1 MTEPTEPEA
10 GYGDETY
17 ALRTNISRVIDVTTE
32 RSRDFIQS
40 LERGLAVINSFSRDR
55 QTQTLSEVA
64 QQADLTRATAR
75 RILLTLTELGYVT
88 QNGRGFSLTP
98 KVLDLGYS
106 FLSSFR
112 VVELAQQPMERL
124 VHEVKESSSMSIL
137 DDTEIVYV
145 ARVPTSRI
153 MTIALALGSRLP
165 VYPTSM
171 GRVLLAG
178 LADEQVE
185 KYIAKVEFRKLTP
198 HTITDVTEFR
208 QKLDEVRSQGFALVD
223 QELEEGV
230 RSIAAPITNS
240 RGDVIAAMNISCHA
254 ARVTVSRMKS
264 EFRPR
269 LLATAEEINASVRA
283 LRGV

>member
-1 MTEPTEPEA
+1 MSQTKS
-10 GYGDETY
+10 G
-17 ALRTNISRVIDVTTE
+17 
-32 RSRDFIQS
+32 DFIQS

-55 QTQTLSEVA
+55 RAQTLSEVA
-64 QQADLTRATAR
+64 QHTGLTRATAR
-75 RILLTLTELGYVT
+75 RVLLTLAELGYVQQASRSFT
-88 QNGRGFSLTP
+88 LTP

-112 VVELAQQPMERL
+112 VVELAQQPMEAL
-124 VHEVKESSSMSIL
+124 VEEVRESSSMSVL
-137 DDTEIVYV
+137 DGSEIVYV

-178 LADEQVE
+178 RPAEEVE
-185 KYIAKVEFRKLTP
+185 EYIATTDFKRLTSHTVTNPREFRSIL
-198 HTITDVTEFR
+198 E
-208 QKLDEVRSQGFALVD
+208 QVRSQGYALVD

-230 RSIAAPITNS
+230 RSIAAPIVNAD
-240 RGDVIAAMNISCHA
+240 GEVIAALNVSGHA
-254 ARVTVSRMKS
+254 ARVSVAQMRK

-269 LLATAEEINASVRA
+269 LLATAAQVSERAST
-283 LRGV
+283 LLGV